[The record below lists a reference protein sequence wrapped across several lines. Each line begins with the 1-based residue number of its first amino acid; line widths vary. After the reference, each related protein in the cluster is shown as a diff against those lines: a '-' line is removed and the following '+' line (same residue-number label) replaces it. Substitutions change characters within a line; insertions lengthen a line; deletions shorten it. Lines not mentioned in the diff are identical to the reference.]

1 MMSNNLKKKI
11 DYINNIKTMI
21 LEILLSLSV
30 CSSIFSQLPLYKV
43 SNYFHSLST
52 VLWIISLF
60 YVIFAF
66 GRRIKLEPVFHILPV
81 LIFDFIIIIMQ
92 IFLGNDYLS
101 SKLFFLIHLSAF
113 IFLVSCLSG
122 QFLSDKSFKRII
134 NIFVLSVIA
143 VSIYIF
149 INYFHG
155 IEWFSST
162 LYVYSHKNS
171 FAQIVL
177 FAAVLVFLY
186 GFMNSN
192 KLKYPVIFLLIFFL
206 FLLKCRST
214 LVGFS
219 ITVLY
224 VIFFHIKNFTMKVFV
239 VIFLLTLIV
248 SIFIIP
254 SWNEFFID
262 EIVFNNRVGG
272 GINEI
277 SSGRLEHFERFVELF
292 TESPIIGNGAVRI
305 ESFPLSVLAGF
316 GVIAGSVIIYF
327 SISPLITCI
336 RKLLNKEYS
345 TMLNVLFI
353 FTLISL
359 SNSLFEEQAPFGP
372 GVKCFFLWVVYGFFV
387 AKENKPP
394 ENPLS

>member
-1 MMSNNLKKKI
+1 
-11 DYINNIKTMI
+11 MI

-219 ITVLY
+219 ITV
-224 VIFFHIKNFTMKVFV
+224 FM
-239 VIFLLTLIV
+239 
-248 SIFIIP
+248 
-254 SWNEFFID
+254 
-262 EIVFNNRVGG
+262 
-272 GINEI
+272 
-277 SSGRLEHFERFVELF
+277 
-292 TESPIIGNGAVRI
+292 
-305 ESFPLSVLAGF
+305 
-316 GVIAGSVIIYF
+316 
-327 SISPLITCI
+327 
-336 RKLLNKEYS
+336 
-345 TMLNVLFI
+345 
-353 FTLISL
+353 
-359 SNSLFEEQAPFGP
+359 
-372 GVKCFFLWVVYGFFV
+372 
-387 AKENKPP
+387 
-394 ENPLS
+394 

>member
-1 MMSNNLKKKI
+1 
-11 DYINNIKTMI
+11 
-21 LEILLSLSV
+21 
-30 CSSIFSQLPLYKV
+30 
-43 SNYFHSLST
+43 
-52 VLWIISLF
+52 
-60 YVIFAF
+60 
-66 GRRIKLEPVFHILPV
+66 
-81 LIFDFIIIIMQ
+81 
-92 IFLGNDYLS
+92 
-101 SKLFFLIHLSAF
+101 
-113 IFLVSCLSG
+113 
-122 QFLSDKSFKRII
+122 
-134 NIFVLSVIA
+134 
-143 VSIYIF
+143 
-149 INYFHG
+149 
-155 IEWFSST
+155 
-162 LYVYSHKNS
+162 
-171 FAQIVL
+171 
-177 FAAVLVFLY
+177 
-186 GFMNSN
+186 
-192 KLKYPVIFLLIFFL
+192 
-206 FLLKCRST
+206 
-214 LVGFS
+214 
-219 ITVLY
+219 
-224 VIFFHIKNFTMKVFV
+224 MKVFV

-277 SSGRLEHFERFVELF
+277 SSGRLVHFERFVELF